1 MLELNTNITFPAAPL
16 LTVILALVG
25 MEAIMSE
32 FFEVSLIKESV
43 SVTTSDSLC
52 KDGNDRFTSIPLKA
66 MSDQVWIIH
75 INVFSSADDAD
86 PHWKKWIR
94 IRILVISPEFS
105 NVLSCFFSLIFT
117 LKLYEPF
124 RNLKK
129 YFWSIFCLLDPHIF
143 TDPDPGSQNL
153 ADPDPKCRFLGLKTD
168 YFQLKFPC

>member
-86 PHWKKWIR
+86 PHWKKM
-94 IRILVISPEFS
+94 
-105 NVLSCFFSLIFT
+105 
-117 LKLYEPF
+117 
-124 RNLKK
+124 
-129 YFWSIFCLLDPHIF
+129 DP
-143 TDPDPGSQNL
+143 DPDPGYFSRIFKFFVLFFFAYFYAKTLWTIQ
-153 ADPDPKCRFLGLKTD
+153 KSEKIFLVDILPLGSA
-168 YFQLKFPC
+168 YFYRSGSGKSKSCWSGS